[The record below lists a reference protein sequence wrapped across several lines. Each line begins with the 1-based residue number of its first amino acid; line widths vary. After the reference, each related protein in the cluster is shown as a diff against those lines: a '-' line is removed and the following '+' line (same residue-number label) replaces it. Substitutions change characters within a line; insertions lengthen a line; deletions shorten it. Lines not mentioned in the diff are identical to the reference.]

1 MEPLTLGLQGQSS
14 TPTPQGTPWAKILL
28 CLFIYCAF
36 GLVGADKEAFG
47 DEGVGS
53 TKTGLT
59 AAHFV

>member
-1 MEPLTLGLQGQSS
+1 M
-14 TPTPQGTPWAKILL
+14 LL
-28 CLFIYCAF
+28 VVATGGNALANSLVASGWNGAGGDDF

-47 DEGVGS
+47 DEGAGS